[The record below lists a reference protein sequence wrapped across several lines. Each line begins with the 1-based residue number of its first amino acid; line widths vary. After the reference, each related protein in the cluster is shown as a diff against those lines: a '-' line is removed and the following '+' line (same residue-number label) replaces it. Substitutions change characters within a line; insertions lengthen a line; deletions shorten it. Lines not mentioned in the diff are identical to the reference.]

1 MNNKVLITGGGGLIG
16 NHLSDKLEAKG
27 FEVCHLSRTKTDSSK
42 YPVFKWDISSG
53 IIEDGAMENVDFIIH
68 LAGAGVADKRWT
80 DERKKVLASSRIDS
94 ANLLYQQLK
103 RKNQKIKGF
112 ISASAIGIYG
122 FDTGSIL
129 QTEDRIQLG
138 DDFLAT
144 LTKKWELA
152 ADQFSELSE
161 KVVKLRIGLVL
172 SEDGGLLDKLIP
184 VTKLGMASAFGSG
197 DQYMSWIHIDDLVNM
212 FVKALEDSS
221 LKGVYNAV
229 APNPVTNKE
238 FIKMLSDVLERPF
251 FLPNTPKF
259 LMRAALGELASAIT
273 GGNKVSSEKIEYAG
287 YKFEFPELRES
298 LEDLLRK

>member
-1 MNNKVLITGGGGLIG
+1 MKNKVLITGGSGLIG
-16 NHLSDKLEAKG
+16 NHLSDKLAAKG
-27 FEVCHLSRTKTDSSK
+27 FEVCHLSRSRTDTSK
-42 YPVFKWDISSG
+42 YPVFTWDISSK
-53 IIEDGAMENVDFIIH
+53 IIEDGALEHVDFIIH

-94 ANLLYQQLK
+94 ANLLYQQLH

-152 ADQFSELSE
+152 ADQFAEVSE

-172 SEDGGLLDKLIP
+172 SENGGLLDKLIP
-184 VTKLGMASAFGSG
+184 ITKFGLASAFGSG
-197 DQYMSWIHIDDLVNM
+197 DQYMSWIHINDLVNM
-212 FVKALEDSS
+212 FVKAVEDSS
-221 LKGVYNAV
+221 LNGVYNAV
-229 APNPVTNKE
+229 GPNPVTNKE

-259 LMRAALGELASAIT
+259 LMRAALGELASAVT
-273 GGNKVSSEKIEYAG
+273 GGNKVSSEKIENAG